1 MARTLKNSLKL
12 FLKLVNAV
20 FGAIGLFFLVFGLWL
35 LRVWQREVA
44 DGSTSSYPVPWVV
57 YASIGFGVG
66 LCLMS
71 FLGHIAADTANTF
84 CLSFYLVIIFV
95 LMVLEIAFA
104 ADVFMN
110 SDWEKDLPED
120 STGMLDDITDYVASN
135 SEKFRWVGLSIVF
148 AQVLSVLLTIMLRN
162 AGAQYD
168 IDEDY
173 EAPRRPLLHHQCS
186 CNSVPAPK
194 LFVGAE
200 PSFAATNE
208 AW

>member
-1 MARTLKNSLKL
+1 
-12 FLKLVNAV
+12 
-20 FGAIGLFFLVFGLWL
+20 
-35 LRVWQREVA
+35 
-44 DGSTSSYPVPWVV
+44 
-57 YASIGFGVG
+57 
-66 LCLMS
+66 
-71 FLGHIAADTANTF
+71 
-84 CLSFYLVIIFV
+84 
-95 LMVLEIAFA
+95 MVLEIAFA